1 MTNEE
6 LKKKVEPDGYCAYR
20 EDGTLIKGELQICV
34 TTRRQAWNF
43 KRAKD
48 NNYIIKPVWLSDT
61 PPVSK
66 EVLEEL
72 SRGDG
77 IYYIAQERAM
87 APGIVGEWP
96 EVIKHPTNPHGRLV
110 KRQWNKAI
118 LLEKIKGER

>member
-1 MTNEE
+1 MS
-6 LKKKVEPDGYCAYR
+6 KKEPDGYVCSKWK
-20 EDGTLIKGELQICV
+20 EHIKEFHRFYVHDTPENCYLPIGI
-34 TTRRQAWNF
+34 
-43 KRAKD
+43 
-48 NNYIIKPVWLSDT
+48 YLSDT

-66 EVLEEL
+66 EVLGEL

-118 LLEKIKGER
+118 LPEEIKGE

>member
-66 EVLEEL
+66 EVLEWIEEA
-72 SRGDG
+72 RK
-77 IYYIAQERAM
+77 IYWQIGNKEH
-87 APGIVGEWP
+87 P
-96 EVIKHPTNPHGRLV
+96 EVYELEDAMLEIFEKLEL
-110 KRQWNKAI
+110 I
-118 LLEKIKGER
+118 LEEPEQPK